1 MEQQPILS
9 AGVAGGR
16 ELTPA
21 DILARFAAAP
31 APGRRGSPAGP
42 AGDPRQAPQA
52 SVLSPQASVPAPQA
66 SLQAGARV
74 RGDHDLNPDLRPQGA
89 LRAAAVLVPLV
100 MRPAGITVLLTQR
113 TDHLHAHAGQI
124 SFPGGMLDPEDR
136 GAEDAALRETEEEVG
151 IARDF
156 VELVGRLDT
165 YVTRTGFE
173 VTPLVGLVRPDFTLA
188 PDTFEVAEVFEVP
201 LGFLIDPANHRRES
215 RVLGGSTRYFYAM
228 PWNRYYIWGA
238 TAGMLVNLSEVLWPH
253 VPGQQPPV
261 GQTARP

>member
-9 AGVAGGR
+9 AGVVGGR

-31 APGRRGSPAGP
+31 APGRRGSPTGP
-42 AGDPRQAPQA
+42 ADDPRLAPQA
-52 SVLSPQASVPAPQA
+52 A
-66 SLQAGARV
+66 ARV
-74 RGDHDLNPDLRPQGA
+74 RGDHDLNPDMRPQGT

-100 MRPAGITVLLTQR
+100 MRPAGMTVLLTQR

-136 GAEDAALRETEEEVG
+136 DAADAALRETEEEVG

-156 VELVGRLDT
+156 VELIGRLDT

-173 VTPLVGLVRPDFTLA
+173 VTPLVGLVRPGFALA

-215 RVLGGSTRYFYAM
+215 RVFGGSTRYFYAM
-228 PWNRYYIWGA
+228 PWERHYIWGA
-238 TAGMLVNLSEVLWPH
+238 TAGMLVNLSEVLWSRMA
-253 VPGQQPPV
+253 GQKESPV
-261 GQTARP
+261 GRMARP